1 MDQAAGG
8 VLSGDLPA
16 EVAEALE
23 PAQGPPDG
31 ARVAMD
37 PGGDRI
43 VAGPAAVIGPGEVEQ
58 GRQNP

>member
-8 VLSGDLPA
+8 VLPGDLPA
-16 EVAEALE
+16 EVPEALE

-37 PGGDRI
+37 PGGERL
-43 VAGPAAVIGPGEVEQ
+43 VAGPAAGIGPGEVEQ
-58 GRQNP
+58 GRQHA